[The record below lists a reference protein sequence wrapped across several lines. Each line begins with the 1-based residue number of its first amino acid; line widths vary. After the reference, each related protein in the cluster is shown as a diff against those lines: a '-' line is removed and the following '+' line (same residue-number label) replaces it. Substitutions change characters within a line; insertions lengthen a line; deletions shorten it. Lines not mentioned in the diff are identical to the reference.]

1 MSRATYN
8 NVKRNSV
15 AYEILRKSEAE
26 TEFDEAGRAIA
37 VNDER
42 SVFKANLQPLTGKE
56 IQSLPEG
63 ERTDERLN
71 GWTIEAITQKDKLVL
86 RGGVYSVRNIEFWPT
101 HRGADGREFGYN
113 KFVIVRTGDDTRK
126 DPDA

>member
-8 NVKRNSV
+8 NVKRNSST
-15 AYEILRKSEAE
+15 YEILRKSEAE
-26 TEFDEAGRAIA
+26 VEFDETGKA
-37 VNDER
+37 VAVSDER
-42 SVFKANLQPLTGKE
+42 NVFKANLQPLTGKE

-71 GWTIEAITQKDKLVL
+71 GWTIEAITQKDKVVL

-101 HRGADGREFGYN
+101 HRVNEVEFGYN